1 MIASFAEF
9 LLELKKKE
17 EALLGMQD
25 IKHAPTIGS
34 MYEGLSK
41 ELLNRAIPPHLDLR
55 LVDGFLRD
63 AQGNLSPQ
71 LDCMVATGEGDRIP
85 HTDSYV
91 WDIDN
96 VLAIFEIKKNLYSTE
111 MSDACPKLQEVSIMF
126 IEAWADGRKRPIDR
140 SAKPFEMTTG
150 VALPHASEI
159 ENFDIQLK
167 QIFHTIFFSEH
178 APLRILLGYRGFVS
192 EYGLRE
198 GFVRYLEKFPR
209 RSRGV
214 GLRTFPNQ
222 IICGMNS
229 IIVAGGHPYCAPLID
244 GKWAA
249 VLSSSENP
257 LRILIEMLWTKICS
271 RFGLSMPDD
280 DSLIEESFSPLL
292 FAKAVKT
299 DQDFGWHFQVN
310 ELSKEDL
317 AERKPLNWEPVL
329 IDMAMAAILTLLSRN
344 GSIELDQPEFL
355 ESLEKNG
362 KTRDQVVNDI
372 VSLGLG
378 AVKGETL
385 HQVQGFVTVFL
396 PDGRVA
402 VSFEQ
407 DKLRLWMARSI
418 NRSERAAT

>member
-9 LLELKKKE
+9 LLQLKKKE
-17 EALLGMQD
+17 EALLKEQK
-25 IKHAPTIGS
+25 IEHAPTIGD

-41 ELLNRAIPPHLDLR
+41 ELLNRAIPINLDLR
-55 LVDGFLRD
+55 LVDGFVRD
-63 AQGNLSPQ
+63 SKGKLSPQ
-71 LDCMVATGEGDRIP
+71 IDCMVVTGEGDRIP
-85 HTDSYV
+85 YTDAYV
-91 WDIDN
+91 WSIDD
-96 VLAIFEIKKNLYSTE
+96 VIAVFEIKKNLYSAE
-111 MSDACPKLQEVSIMF
+111 VSDACPKLQEVSTMF

-140 SAKPFEMTTG
+140 SAKAFEMTTG
-150 VALPHASEI
+150 VALPHVSDI

-167 QIFHTIFFSEH
+167 HIFHTIFFSEY

-192 EYGLRE
+192 EYSLRE
-198 GFVRYLEKFPR
+198 GFVRYLEKFPT

-257 LRILIEMLWTKICS
+257 LRILIEMLWTKICG
-271 RFGLSMPDD
+271 RFGLKMPDD
-280 DSLIEESFSPLL
+280 DSLVEESFSPLL
-292 FAKAVKT
+292 FAKAFKT
-299 DQDFGWHFQVN
+299 DQDFGWRFQVN

-317 AERKPLNWEPVL
+317 AQRKPLNWEPVL

-355 ESLEKNG
+355 ESLKKNG

-378 AVKGETL
+378 AVKGATL

-407 DKLRLWMARSI
+407 DKLRLWMVQNAD
-418 NRSERAAT
+418 RSERAAT